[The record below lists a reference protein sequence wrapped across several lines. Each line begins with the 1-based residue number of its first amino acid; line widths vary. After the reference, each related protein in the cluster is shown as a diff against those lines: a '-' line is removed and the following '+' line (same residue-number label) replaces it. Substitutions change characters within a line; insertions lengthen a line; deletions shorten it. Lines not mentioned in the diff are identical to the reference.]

1 MTRLTTIFTCAV
13 MAACASGGN
22 PGASRKA
29 GGSVEGIYEF
39 FANIPSPLAGN
50 QSIIRVRGTISVVD
64 DSVYVQPDASCVRAS
79 DDARGAPNRW
89 LAFNCMGA
97 SLTFERSNP
106 AAARWSSYVQ
116 VPRLRNVCVLYAPRP
131 NTGVEPRCLQWRR
144 ETYYTRELRSG
155 TIQVK
160 RID

>member
-1 MTRLTTIFTCAV
+1 MRALVLILAL
-13 MAACASGGN
+13 AGCASGGSA
-22 PGASRKA
+22 GASREA
-29 GGSVEGIYEF
+29 RGPVEGIYEF
-39 FANIPSPLAGN
+39 FANIPYAQTGT
-50 QSIIRVRGTISVVD
+50 QSTLRVRGTISVVD
-64 DSVYVQPDASCVRAS
+64 DSVYVQPDASCVPAS
-79 DDARGAPNRW
+79 VDERGVPNRW

-106 AAARWSSYVQ
+106 TAARWSSYVQ
-116 VPRLRNVCVLYAPRP
+116 VPRLRNVCVDYAPRP
-131 NTGVEPRCLQWRR
+131 ATGNAPRCLQWRR